1 MHLKPLIVLLWKVET
16 QLRTQFLGH
25 FKIEIAK
32 HQKRD

>member
-16 QLRTQFLGH
+16 QLKTQFLDH
-25 FKIEIAK
+25 FKIEITK